1 MTFINIIYFYNM
13 SYKHNEMIDIANDIF
28 INNLHIMFNEENV
41 INLINSIKTPYE
53 NLTYSQ
59 FKELNF
65 KKIND
70 SNKIKEKNELYNIGI
85 DFFILLF
92 ENIRYNM
99 KNNIKGGNIK
109 GGNKIKVV
117 KNHIRNKVKKLKQ
130 NFL

>member
-1 MTFINIIYFYNM
+1 M
-13 SYKHNEMIDIANDIF
+13 SYNHNEMIDIANDIF

-41 INLINSIKTPYE
+41 INLINSIRTPYE

-99 KNNIKGGNIK
+99 KNNIKGGN
-109 GGNKIKVV
+109 KIKVV
-117 KNHIRNKVKKLKQ
+117 KNYIRNKLKKLKK